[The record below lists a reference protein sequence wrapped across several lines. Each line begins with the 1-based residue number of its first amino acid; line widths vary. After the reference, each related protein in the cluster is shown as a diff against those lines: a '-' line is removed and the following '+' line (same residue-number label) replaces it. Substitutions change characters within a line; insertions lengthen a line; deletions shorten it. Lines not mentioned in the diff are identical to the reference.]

1 MSQPAPD
8 YTDRGPL
15 NRPLC
20 PHGQRYYCSKCP
32 DLPNPPQPRA
42 SRIDFESERI

>member
-32 DLPNPPQPRA
+32 DLPPPMTKTGDSHDQ
-42 SRIDFESERI
+42 